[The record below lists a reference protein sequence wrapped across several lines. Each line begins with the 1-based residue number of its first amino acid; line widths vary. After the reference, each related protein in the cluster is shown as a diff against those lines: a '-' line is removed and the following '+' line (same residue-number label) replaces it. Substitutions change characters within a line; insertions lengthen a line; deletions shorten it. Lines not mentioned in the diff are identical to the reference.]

1 MAIQKTT
8 MAKTRANFA
17 EALDAVADGDI
28 VIIERRGK
36 PDTALVDAE
45 LIEDYLAAVNPR
57 IIRKIQRAH
66 RETTVSFHEVFA
78 DIL

>member
-1 MAIQKTT
+1 MTVQKTT

-17 EALDAVADGDI
+17 ETLDAVADGDI

-36 PDTALVDAE
+36 PNTALVDAE
-45 LIEDYLAAVNPR
+45 LIEDYLASVNPR

-66 RETTVSFHEVFA
+66 REKTVSFDEVFA